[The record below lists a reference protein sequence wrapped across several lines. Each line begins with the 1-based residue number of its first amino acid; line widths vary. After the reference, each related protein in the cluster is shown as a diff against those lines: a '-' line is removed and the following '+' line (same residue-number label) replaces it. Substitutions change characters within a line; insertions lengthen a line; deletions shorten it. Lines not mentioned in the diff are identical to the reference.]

1 MSAIIKPTLF
11 QAYQPNVTLFHLE
24 FIKKF
29 GNKLFKEFTK
39 ASKELYVCN
48 NKVFAEQCTRPWSN
62 LQKGDGVQLG
72 PDATKRYSCKKVSL
86 LHPPDTPGP
95 SLFCVHTEKP
105 HGI

>member
-48 NKVFAEQCTRPWSN
+48 NKVFAEQPFSPIVCLIFN
-62 LQKGDGVQLG
+62 
-72 PDATKRYSCKKVSL
+72 
-86 LHPPDTPGP
+86 
-95 SLFCVHTEKP
+95 
-105 HGI
+105 